1 METKKKAPRKWAEP
15 RFRGFGET
23 ELSETDLEMHYP
35 EYQLQMSDLRKS
47 LFIAASQTVL
57 ADIYAHKWTSSD
69 TQKAARAAIEY
80 AQTAT
85 KFWREQ
91 EYDDRD

>member
-35 EYQLQMSDLRKS
+35 EYQLQMLDLRKA
-47 LFIAASQTVL
+47 LFIAASQAMLTRTAGVGP
-57 ADIYAHKWTSSD
+57 SSVSL
-69 TQKAARAAIEY
+69 KAAKAAHEY

-85 KFWREQ
+85 KFWSEQ